1 MERGS
6 AYHHGNLRE
15 TLIEQGIA
23 LLAERA
29 DGDISLRQ
37 LARRVGVTANATYRH
52 FANKNA
58 LLAALA
64 AEGFRRLQEGQG
76 EAVRGADPGQG
87 LREAGLA
94 YLRFAWRHPA
104 LFRLMFGP
112 TLNRQG
118 DEELTRVTAA
128 SFRALRSAVA
138 AAHGLDEEAAGV
150 EGATLRT
157 WGLVHGLSHLMLDG
171 QFGWRAESPLAVA
184 EQALTDAVDGP
195 L

>member
-1 MERGS
+1 M
-6 AYHHGNLRE
+6 
-15 TLIEQGIA
+15 
-23 LLAERA
+23 LAESA
-29 DGDISLRQ
+29 GGDISLRQ

-76 EAVRGADPGQG
+76 EAVRLADPGQG

-112 TLNRQG
+112 TLSHQG
-118 DEELTRVTAA
+118 DEELTRVAAA

-138 AAHGLDEEAAGV
+138 VARGVDEEAAGV